1 MRWKPHG
8 EMQLQRNGMRRIA
21 DTNILVHYLTWDDEK
36 AAVKAMEIIKEGV
49 EVLPETISEVLYVL
63 TSKTLYAIPRNIVA
77 ETIEKLLDEISIDR
91 KESIRQALRIYEE
104 TKLDYVDCL
113 LIAEGLSS
121 GTEVIS
127 FDRKLINE
135 LKRRR

>member
-1 MRWKPHG
+1 
-8 EMQLQRNGMRRIA
+8 MRRIA

-63 TSKTLYAIPRNIVA
+63 TSKTLYAIPRNVVA
-77 ETIEKLLDEISIDR
+77 GTIEKLLDEISIDR

-113 LIAEGLSS
+113 LIAWGLLVLKSS
-121 GTEVIS
+121 LLTGN
-127 FDRKLINE
+127 LLMN
-135 LKRRR
+135 

>member
-1 MRWKPHG
+1 
-8 EMQLQRNGMRRIA
+8 MRRIA
-21 DTNILVHYLTWDDEK
+21 DTNILVRYLTWDDEK

-63 TSKTLYAIPRNIVA
+63 TSKTLYAIPRNVVA

-104 TKLDYVDCL
+104 TKLDYIDCL

>member
-1 MRWKPHG
+1 
-8 EMQLQRNGMRRIA
+8 MQLQRNGMRRIA

-63 TSKTLYAIPRNIVA
+63 TSKTLYAIPRNVVA
-77 ETIEKLLDEISIDR
+77 ETIEKLLDGISIDR

-113 LIAEGLSS
+113 LIAEGLFS
-121 GTEVIS
+121 GTEFIS

>member
-1 MRWKPHG
+1 
-8 EMQLQRNGMRRIA
+8 MRRIA

-63 TSKTLYAIPRNIVA
+63 TSKTLYAIPRIVVA

>member
-1 MRWKPHG
+1 
-8 EMQLQRNGMRRIA
+8 MQLQRNGMRRIA

-63 TSKTLYAIPRNIVA
+63 TSKTFYAIPRNIVA

-113 LIAEGLSS
+113 LIAWGLLVLKSS
-121 GTEVIS
+121 LLTGN
-127 FDRKLINE
+127 LLMN
-135 LKRRR
+135 

>member
-1 MRWKPHG
+1 
-8 EMQLQRNGMRRIA
+8 MRRIA
-21 DTNILVHYLTWDDEK
+21 DTNILVRYLTWDDEK

-63 TSKTLYAIPRNIVA
+63 TSKTLYAIPRNVVA

>member
-1 MRWKPHG
+1 
-8 EMQLQRNGMRRIA
+8 MQLQRNGMRRIA

-63 TSKTLYAIPRNIVA
+63 TSKTLYAIPRNVVA
-77 ETIEKLLDEISIDR
+77 GTIEKLLDEISIDR

-113 LIAEGLSS
+113 LIAWGLLVLKSS
-121 GTEVIS
+121 LLTGN
-127 FDRKLINE
+127 LLMN
-135 LKRRR
+135 

>member
-1 MRWKPHG
+1 
-8 EMQLQRNGMRRIA
+8 MRRIA
-21 DTNILVHYLTWDDEK
+21 DTNILVRYLTWDDEK

-63 TSKTLYAIPRNIVA
+63 TSKPLYAIPRNVVA

>member
-1 MRWKPHG
+1 
-8 EMQLQRNGMRRIA
+8 MQQQRNGMRRIA

-63 TSKTLYAIPRNIVA
+63 TSKTLYAIPRNVVA
-77 ETIEKLLDEISIDR
+77 GTIEKLLDEISIDR

-113 LIAEGLSS
+113 LIAWGAF

>member
-1 MRWKPHG
+1 
-8 EMQLQRNGMRRIA
+8 MRRIA
-21 DTNILVHYLTWDDEK
+21 DTNILVRYLTWDDEK

-63 TSKTLYAIPRNIVA
+63 TSKTLYAIPRIVVA

>member
-1 MRWKPHG
+1 
-8 EMQLQRNGMRRIA
+8 MRRIA
-21 DTNILVHYLTWDDEK
+21 DTNILVRYLTWDDEK

-63 TSKTLYAIPRNIVA
+63 TSKTLYAIPRNVVA
-77 ETIEKLLDEISIDR
+77 GTIEKLLDEISIDR

>member
-1 MRWKPHG
+1 
-8 EMQLQRNGMRRIA
+8 MRRIA
-21 DTNILVHYLTWDDEK
+21 DTNILVRYLTWDDEK

-49 EVLPETISEVLYVL
+49 EVLPETISEVIYVL

-104 TKLDYVDCL
+104 TRLDYVDCL

>member
-1 MRWKPHG
+1 
-8 EMQLQRNGMRRIA
+8 MQLWRNGMRRIA
-21 DTNILVHYLTWDDEK
+21 DTNILVRYLTWDDEK

-63 TSKTLYAIPRNIVA
+63 TSKTLYAIPRNVVA
-77 ETIEKLLDEISIDR
+77 GTIEKLLDEISIDR

>member
-1 MRWKPHG
+1 
-8 EMQLQRNGMRRIA
+8 MRRIA
-21 DTNILVHYLTWDDEK
+21 DTNILVRYLTWDDEK

-63 TSKTLYAIPRNIVA
+63 TSKTLYAIPRNVVA
-77 ETIEKLLDEISIDR
+77 GTIEKLLDEISINR

>member
-1 MRWKPHG
+1 
-8 EMQLQRNGMRRIA
+8 MQLWRNGMRRIA
-21 DTNILVHYLTWDDEK
+21 DTNILVRYLTWDDEK

-63 TSKTLYAIPRNIVA
+63 TSKTLYAIPRNVVA

-104 TKLDYVDCL
+104 TKLDYIDCL
-113 LIAEGLSS
+113 LIAWGAF

>member
-1 MRWKPHG
+1 
-8 EMQLQRNGMRRIA
+8 MQLWRNGMRRIA
-21 DTNILVHYLTWDDEK
+21 DTNILVRYLTWDDEK

-63 TSKTLYAIPRNIVA
+63 TSKTLYAIPRNVVA

-104 TKLDYVDCL
+104 TKLDYIDCL